1 MLGQFWQQW
10 LRRPQGVWLRKAMF
24 QIHLWTGIGL
34 GLYIVLISVSGS
46 AIVFRNEIYNALD
59 KGPKRVAVE
68 SVRLTQDQLRDTV
81 HRSYPGYNIT
91 FFFES
96 KRPDTATEIWLEK
109 PGSKQ
114 QRLFNPY
121 TGADLGRS
129 VPLGISIIAY
139 LSDFHTNLLTGPKG
153 RIVNGVGSIFIT
165 LLCITGA
172 ILWWP
177 GLSKWRHSLIFN
189 PKARWRRL
197 NWELHSVIG
206 FWTFALVFMWAFT
219 GIYLVFP
226 EPFQRAVNRYAP
238 LDFYRLPSD
247 AGLAQPKI
255 QSPAPKPPFVLVD
268 EAIYLPPPPTKGKG
282 TETGKGRR
290 RFIPHYSSGDKVL
303 RWVYYLHFGNFAGN
317 KTKVLWV
324 ALGLLPVI
332 LFITGFIMWWN
343 RVLKRA

>member
-1 MLGQFWQQW
+1 
-10 LRRPQGVWLRKAMF
+10 
-24 QIHLWTGIGL
+24 
-34 GLYIVLISVSGS
+34 
-46 AIVFRNEIYNALD
+46 
-59 KGPKRVAVE
+59 
-68 SVRLTQDQLRDTV
+68 
-81 HRSYPGYNIT
+81 
-91 FFFES
+91 
-96 KRPDTATEIWLEK
+96 
-109 PGSKQ
+109 
-114 QRLFNPY
+114 
-121 TGADLGRS
+121 
-129 VPLGISIIAY
+129 
-139 LSDFHTNLLTGPKG
+139 
-153 RIVNGVGSIFIT
+153 
-165 LLCITGA
+165 
-172 ILWWP
+172 
-177 GLSKWRHSLIFN
+177 LIFN

-255 QSPAPKPPFVLVD
+255 QSPPPQPFVLVD
-268 EAIYLPPPPTKGKG
+268 EPIFLPPPPTKGKG
-282 TETGKGRR
+282 TGAGKGRR

-317 KTKVLWV
+317 KTKALWA

-343 RVLKRA
+343 RVMKRM